1 MMRTVSKLVIVV
13 IVVVVGTVFVAGP
26 AFAETDAVSSA
37 NSGTATRN
45 LYLSNCARCH
55 GADGQGDTESGRL
68 YDVPDISGGRLRRKS
83 SAKLTTVVMR
93 GGKSMPAFSK
103 KLTRKQIASIV
114 GYIRGL

>member
-1 MMRTVSKLVIVV
+1 MRTVFKLVIVV
-13 IVVVVGTVFVAGP
+13 IVTVAGAIFIVAPTFAGNDGASSDSP
-26 AFAETDAVSSA
+26 A
-37 NSGTATRN
+37 ATRN

-83 SAKLTTVVMR
+83 NAKLTSVVMR

-103 KLTRKQIASIV
+103 KLTRKQVASIV

>member
-1 MMRTVSKLVIVV
+1 MMRTVLKLVI
-13 IVVVVGTVFVAGP
+13 IVTVAIAG
-26 AFAETDAVSSA
+26 AVFIAARVSAGGDFDSTDA
-37 NSGTATRN
+37 SGAASRS

-55 GADGQGDTESGRL
+55 GADGQADTESGRL

-83 SAKLTTVVMR
+83 NAKLTSVVMR